1 MSKALVIK
9 NVDFS
14 ANKVATVVFNDK
26 PCTAVSFAHDAE
38 TISSLGTFTL
48 SYTLTPVDTTDSVMW
63 YSSDSSVVSISSGV
77 LTANGLGTANITITC
92 GGCSATCAVTVDVV
106 ESLTYI
112 IGNAN
117 DVSLVSVSGNGALI
131 DGSSRARAIAG
142 KDVTE
147 NVFNNAIPYIN
158 KAFNIDI
165 TAIKIPNNANYIH
178 IAATDVYGGNS
189 SVIYF
194 IDDDNTV
201 IQGQYEYIQYS
212 EQKILEDTSSGGVR
226 SINEDVPIP
235 SGAIGFFVQIRP
247 KSSSTLEGIA
257 TESALKT
264 YMEGT
269 IGFSVSYS

>member
-14 ANKVATVVFNDK
+14 VNKVATVVFNDK
-26 PCTAVSFAHDAE
+26 PCTAVSFVHDAE

-48 SYTLTPVDTTDSVMW
+48 SYTLTPADTTDSVMW
-63 YSSDSSVVSISSGV
+63 SSSDSSVVSISSGV

-112 IGNAN
+112 VGTTN
-117 DVSLVSVSGNGALI
+117 DVTLVSVSGNGTLI
-131 DGSSRARAIAG
+131 EGNSRSRGIAG

-147 NVFNNAIPYIN
+147 NVFNNAIPYIH
-158 KAFNIDI
+158 KAFNKDI

-178 IAATDVYGGNS
+178 IAATEVYGGGNI
-189 SVIYF
+189 IYF

-201 IQGQYEYIQYS
+201 IEGQYEYIQYS
-212 EQKILEDTSSGGVR
+212 EQKILEYTSSGGVR

-247 KSSSTLEGIA
+247 NSSTTIGEIT